1 MHSSPLLLA
10 KSFDWYKGE
19 RLEETAK
26 AQAQEASISIWVI
39 LGVPVTLAIA
49 ISISVYLASIWNNDE
64 SRTRSKREDAKKSLA
79 QLNDDEV
86 GPSVHESLGE
96 LANQELPPPASLSQ
110 SDLDSPHMSADNS
123 ATDDHVAKQEHG
135 ESTDN
140 EQGRA
145 SANE

>member
-1 MHSSPLLLA
+1 MHSSPLLLT

-19 RLEETAK
+19 RLEESAQAK
-26 AQAQEASISIWVI
+26 ATQTSFPNWVI
-39 LGVPVTLAIA
+39 IGVPLTLAIV

-86 GPSVHESLGE
+86 GPSVLESLGE
-96 LANQELPPPASLSQ
+96 LANQELPPADSLSQ
-110 SDLDSPHMSADNS
+110 SDLDSPHTAVDNS
-123 ATDDHVAKQEHG
+123 ITDDNVAEQESG